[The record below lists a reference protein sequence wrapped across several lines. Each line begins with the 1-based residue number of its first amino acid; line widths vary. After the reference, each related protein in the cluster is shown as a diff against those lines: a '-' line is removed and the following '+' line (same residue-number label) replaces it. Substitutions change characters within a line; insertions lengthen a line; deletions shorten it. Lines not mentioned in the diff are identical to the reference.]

1 VSPFFFELLNY
12 INFRIYKAM
21 KKYDFC
27 DNIPS
32 RRRCVMG
39 GESMGERLR
48 SRREQLGLTQ
58 GELARVVGVPQS
70 RLSEYECGKNQGMT
84 LHTACKFA
92 VALRCSIDYLAG
104 LYEGYDEEP
113 AAAEA
118 SPAAP
123 AGARG

>member
-1 VSPFFFELLNY
+1 
-12 INFRIYKAM
+12 
-21 KKYDFC
+21 
-27 DNIPS
+27 
-32 RRRCVMG
+32 MG
-39 GESMGERLR
+39 RGSMGERIR

-58 GELARVVGVPQS
+58 VDLARLIGVPQS

-84 LHTACKFA
+84 IRTARKLA

-113 AAAEA
+113 ADAE
-118 SPAAP
+118 SAP

>member
-1 VSPFFFELLNY
+1 
-12 INFRIYKAM
+12 
-21 KKYDFC
+21 
-27 DNIPS
+27 
-32 RRRCVMG
+32 MG
-39 GESMGERLR
+39 RGSMGERIR

-58 GELARVVGVPQS
+58 ADLSRLIGVPQS
-70 RLSEYECGKNQGMT
+70 RLSEYESGKNQGMT
-84 LHTACKFA
+84 IRTARKLA